1 MKVLLHIWSAAP
13 SLLSRYG
20 YVADQLRASGHD
32 VDLVLS
38 VEPAALMVAD
48 YGMVFSHFTLPDALR
63 TQLPGKCF
71 GARQLTRG
79 EQLNLLAGFGFP
91 TMEWM
96 LVGDKASAL
105 DLFATWGV
113 DKLIVKESFTSSGKG
128 FHVFTPNQARVGD
141 WDLSQDVICK
151 EVNPN
156 DGNTYKAELFNG
168 RVLISFVLKKQPLSA
183 RLLAGSLDAAG
194 FRQLAVYRDELE
206 RPDERHRE
214 LFEFPDADQA
224 ALEKLSRQLTD
235 AGFGYVVVDL
245 MRKPDGSFVAIELN
259 LSGVTTWWTEQW
271 AQVRQRLADGMVELA
286 QSLQ

>member
-1 MKVLLHIWSAAP
+1 MKVLLHTWNAGT
-13 SLLSRYG
+13 SLLSRYEH
-20 YVADQLRASGHD
+20 VAEHLRANGHEAD
-32 VDLVLS
+32 VVWGVAPTELK
-38 VEPAALMVAD
+38 VAD
-48 YGMVFSHFTLPDALR
+48 YGMVLSHFELPASVR
-63 TQLPGKCF
+63 QEASGKCF
-71 GARQLTRG
+71 GGRRWTRA
-79 EQLNLLAGFGFP
+79 EQMIALSQAGYP

-96 LVGDKASAL
+96 QANSKTAAL
-105 DLFATWGV
+105 NLFNTWGV
-113 DKLIVKESFTSSGKG
+113 DKLIVKQSFTAGGAG
-128 FHVFTPNQARVGD
+128 FHVVTPGQVRVGD
-141 WDLSQDVICK
+141 WDLAQDVICK

-259 LSGVTTWWTEQW
+259 LSGVTTWWTER
-271 AQVRQRLADGMVELA
+271 AAFLRTRFADAVLALVQTL
-286 QSLQ
+286 